1 MKPTLLVTND
11 FPPRAG
17 GIQTFLEGFAKEL
30 DAEKLF
36 VFTSTP
42 PDTPAESGKMAAA
55 KYDASVPWRIYRDAA
70 TIMLPNPLVAKKM
83 QEIIIEHHIENVWFG
98 AAAPLGLLANV
109 AREAGAKQII
119 ATTHGHEIGWS
130 MLPGARPLLRK
141 IFHDADTVTYLTE
154 ATRRRLAP
162 FFGTTPA
169 VQLHG
174 AIDPAAFAFSE
185 TARQKLRQRY
195 KIPETAPVVVCISRL
210 VERKGQDTLI
220 SIWAQLAEKFPQA
233 YLVIVG
239 KGPYE
244 KHLRELAEHSPR
256 KEKIIFTGEV
266 PYSELA
272 DHYSL
277 GDIFAMPCRTRGGG
291 LDIEGLGIVYLEAY
305 AAGLPVVA
313 GDSGGAPEAVQD
325 GKTGIVVNGHSAN
338 ATAKALEFL
347 LAHPERG
354 RAMGAAG
361 KEWVNSCWTWRDS
374 ARPLQE
380 LLA

>member
-30 DAEKLF
+30 DPEKLF

-42 PDTPAESGKMAAA
+42 VDTPSESGKMAAA
-55 KYDASVPWRIYRDAA
+55 KYDASVPWHIYRDAA

-83 QEIIIEHHIENVWFG
+83 QEIIIKHHIENVWFG

-109 AREAGAKQII
+109 ARESGAQQII

-174 AIDPAAFAFSE
+174 AIDPAAFTFSA

-195 KIPETAPVVVCISRL
+195 RIPETAPVVVCISRL
-210 VERKGQDTLI
+210 VKRKGQDTLI

-244 KHLRELAEHSPR
+244 KHLRELAQRSSR

-347 LAHPERG
+347 LANPERA

-361 KEWVNSCWTWRDS
+361 KEWVNSCWTWRNS